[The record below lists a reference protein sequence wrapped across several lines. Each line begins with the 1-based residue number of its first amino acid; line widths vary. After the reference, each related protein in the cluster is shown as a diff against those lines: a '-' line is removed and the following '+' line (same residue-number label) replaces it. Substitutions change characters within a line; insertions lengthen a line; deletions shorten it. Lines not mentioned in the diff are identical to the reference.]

1 MPSFPQPRINPSM
14 GPDTVLQGD
23 RWRIGVITES
33 LIRLEWQDDGVFE
46 DHATQMVANRNWDVT
61 PQFTHTVRNEL
72 LIVDTPTLRLTY
84 DMQPFSKEGL
94 SIVVKGVANSQMM
107 HKTATC
113 TAPHVRSTLSTEQPS
128 WNPVSSRVTA
138 GP

>member
-46 DHATQMVANRNWDVT
+46 DHATQMVANRN
-61 PQFTHTVRNEL
+61 
-72 LIVDTPTLRLTY
+72 
-84 DMQPFSKEGL
+84 
-94 SIVVKGVANSQMM
+94 
-107 HKTATC
+107 
-113 TAPHVRSTLSTEQPS
+113 
-128 WNPVSSRVTA
+128 
-138 GP
+138 